1 MKKEELPKVP
11 EIMEECERKIPSDVT
26 PEQAAAINLAEEYGL
41 GAEVEYAIFV
51 QGMSPEEAL
60 DEWDLRSDSPEP

>member
-11 EIMEECERKIPSDVT
+11 EIIEECERKIPSDVT
-26 PEQAAAINLAEEYGL
+26 SEQAAAIDLAEEYGL
-41 GAEVEYAIFV
+41 GAEVEYAMFV

-60 DEWDLRSDSPEP
+60 DEWDLRSDSSEP